1 MYYQDSD
8 QKMPPYIYVILMVAI
23 GIIIFVYFLAPV
35 LSVVSEYDSEFN
47 NGEGQGLPL
56 AYADSSVSDSMRF
69 TMVKSDTE
77 VIMDGTYADIF
88 QLDNDMVVF
97 LADNQAVYI
106 YNGQLRY
113 FDGTEDNAVD
123 TLLVT
128 VSERNLNDKP
138 YAWLYY
144 PHVEGGYRAYSDGVE
159 KMVGEVVAIAHN
171 DACTVISKGDTV
183 TSSDKDLDYT
193 VTIGKD
199 GSAVDSVKYSARDD

>member
-56 AYADSSVSDSMRF
+56 AYADGSVSDSMRF

-88 QLDNDMVVF
+88 PLDKDMVLF

-144 PHVEGGYRAYSDGVE
+144 PNAEGGYRAYSDGVE

-183 TSSDKDLDYT
+183 TSSDRDLDYT